1 MNLLLSVSV
10 VFPLCIY
17 ILIGVLGARLKL
29 LDQKLAS
36 SMNAFVFKL
45 LFPLMM
51 FENVI
56 KARDALMN
64 GAGRAVLF
72 IFSVF
77 AVSFT
82 LLRLLVPLFI
92 KDKPRQASFIQGS
105 FRANTILFAVPVISA
120 LCGEDETGLAAM
132 CVAATV
138 PFCNAACVVLLETSR
153 GGRAGFGKLLLSVLK
168 NPLVIGAIAGCL
180 FLLTGWHLP
189 SLLSVPL
196 KAVTGIITPLS
207 LMLLGAG
214 LRFRGILQ
222 DAGQL
227 LIVCFIKLVLTPAL
241 SLGSASAGFRR
252 CAAHHR
258 LRALLRA
265 YRRLLLYHGGAVGCR
280 RPLRRGGGGIHHHAL
295 HVHRLRLGAAAVVH
309 GAGWLKHLGKQ
320 HCREW
325 YRPFPAVLCIL

>member
-241 SLGSASAGFRR
+241 SLW
-252 CAAHHR
+252 AA
-258 LRALLRA
+258 
-265 YRRLLLYHGGAVGCR
+265 
-280 RPLRRGGGGIHHHAL
+280 
-295 HVHRLRLGAAAVVH
+295 LRLGFVGVPLITVFVLSCVPTAVSSFTMAEQLGADGPFAAEVV
-309 GAGWLKHLGKQ
+309 ASTTTLSMFTVFGW
-320 HCREW
+320 
-325 YRPFPAVLCIL
+325 VLLLSSMGLVG